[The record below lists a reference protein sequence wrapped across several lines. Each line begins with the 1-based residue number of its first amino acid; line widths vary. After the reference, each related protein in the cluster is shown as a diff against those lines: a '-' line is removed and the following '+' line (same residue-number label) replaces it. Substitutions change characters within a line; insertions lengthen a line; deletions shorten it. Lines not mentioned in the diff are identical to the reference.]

1 MDTQIN
7 TGSLVFRFTDE
18 FENEIGRLRMNPTD
32 PRFSKKCKIMAE
44 ACEMASKEP
53 KTALEWEQFTEH
65 QFCEFLG
72 YDCKQELFGKIAAT
86 AVMADDRI
94 FASHVLD
101 VVMAHVAPEIK
112 KRRAKNLAKYLA
124 KYAE

>member
-44 ACEMASKEP
+44 ACEMASKES
-53 KTALEWEQFTEH
+53 KTALEWEEFTEH

>member
-1 MDTQIN
+1 MNTQID
-7 TGSLVFRFTDE
+7 TGSMVFRFTDE
-18 FENEIGRLRMNPTD
+18 FENEIGRLMLNPTD
-32 PRFSKKCKIMAE
+32 PRMGKKCKRMAE
-44 ACEMASKEP
+44 ACENASKDS
-53 KTALEWEQFTEH
+53 KTALEWEEFTED

-94 FASHVLD
+94 FAIHVLD

-124 KYAE
+124 KYVE